1 MLDVTLHCQSS
12 QNVVNNSQL
21 GIQNVAHI
29 WVLGAR
35 ADTII
40 AAVWWLEK
48 SNSKSCVIPKI
59 VCITQS
65 WFLVTLCVI
74 LLFLLLLFFVLCIY
88 AIFACVLPW
97 PESKQEGSSGPRQNL
112 RFLKVNYVK
121 DVTLLGQVEEQFE
134 LKTPYLDMTSLQN
147 REEAAIRYFFSFILK
162 SSSQSFEE
170 VFFTE
175 LHILDQCPVRMYP
188 EPPDLYDPTGY
199 AKYEG

>member
-1 MLDVTLHCQSS
+1 
-12 QNVVNNSQL
+12 
-21 GIQNVAHI
+21 
-29 WVLGAR
+29 
-35 ADTII
+35 
-40 AAVWWLEK
+40 
-48 SNSKSCVIPKI
+48 
-59 VCITQS
+59 
-65 WFLVTLCVI
+65 
-74 LLFLLLLFFVLCIY
+74 
-88 AIFACVLPW
+88 
-97 PESKQEGSSGPRQNL
+97 
-112 RFLKVNYVK
+112 VK